1 MQHYS
6 FFRLDG
12 SLAAGEGV
20 GSNLKPRDV
29 EVIAIAN
36 MKIISMKGLVEKAS
50 GKVCQDDNNSVSYR
64 KKDGKMFSMR
74 RCHVRDLEKKPYTE
88 RELAVKNQFAEKAKI
103 AAAWSRANRVYK
115 TDSREIDLK
124 ASSEDYR
131 KMRAAFDAQDKV
143 STFQAFVWNQIQDGA
158 VVVPDIT
165 VGSSGSTA
173 GSGSQTPSGGSSQAP
188 SGSGSQTPSGGG
200 SQNPSGSGSEPGNG
214 SDSGAEG
221 DGGGD

>member
-1 MQHYS
+1 
-6 FFRLDG
+6 
-12 SLAAGEGV
+12 
-20 GSNLKPRDV
+20 
-29 EVIAIAN
+29 

-103 AAAWSRANRVYK
+103 AAAWSKANRVYK
-115 TDSREIDLK
+115 TDSREIDLM

-143 STFQAFVWNQIQDGA
+143 STFQAFVWNHIQDGA
-158 VVVPDIT
+158 VVVPDVA
-165 VGSSGSTA
+165 VGNSGSTA
-173 GSGSQTPSGGSSQAP
+173 GSGSQTPSGGS
-188 SGSGSQTPSGGG
+188 
-200 SQNPSGSGSEPGNG
+200 GSGSEQGNG

>member
-88 RELAVKNQFAEKAKI
+88 RELAIKNQFAEKAKI

-143 STFQAFVWNQIQDGA
+143 STFQAFVWNHIQDGA
-158 VVVPDIT
+158 VVVPDVA

-173 GSGSQTPSGGSSQAP
+173 PSGSQTPSGSGSQAP
-188 SGSGSQTPSGGG
+188 SGSGSQTPSGG
-200 SQNPSGSGSEPGNG
+200 GSEPGNG